1 MNAVVISCASC
12 SGELP
17 VGTKPVVGLPL
28 PDVTTTT
35 TTAAAMATTTATTA
49 AMMMFRFLFLPPP
62 PCRAC
67 RYGPGPMTGMGEVE
81 GSDAYH
87 GPDDLLPPESL
98 VTHGTVP
105 TRQLRH
111 KRSCY
116 IMPGTWSPVGAMTAA
131 GPPPWP
137 AAALAR
143 RPPRG
148 GTLPKAQHQ
157 HHLSRCSR
165 EARHSPTPN
174 RDDVTLSRIQPGR
187 CHIVPPLA
195 GLAESGPGRQ
205 PVRRVRQPL
214 VPGGR
219 CGGGPGHGVGEGG
232 LLLDRQRHLPRV
244 RTVGGARIGA
254 EAGRLPAR
262 AVAAV

>member
-12 SGELP
+12 SGEVP
-17 VGTKPVVGLPL
+17 VGTKPVAGLPL

-35 TTAAAMATTTATTA
+35 TTAAMATTTATTA

-116 IMPGTWSPVGAMTAA
+116 IKPRRSSLHGATTPAGSASPRTGGVH
-131 GPPPWP
+131 GPPPAGAWP
-137 AAALAR
+137 LTGGV
-143 RPPRG
+143 RG
-148 GTLPKAQHQ
+148 P
-157 HHLSRCSR
+157 
-165 EARHSPTPN
+165 SPAG
-174 RDDVTLSRIQPGR
+174 GR
-187 CHIVPPLA
+187 APLA
-195 GLAESGPGRQ
+195 PPQG
-205 PVRRVRQPL
+205 
-214 VPGGR
+214 
-219 CGGGPGHGVGEGG
+219 
-232 LLLDRQRHLPRV
+232 
-244 RTVGGARIGA
+244 
-254 EAGRLPAR
+254 
-262 AVAAV
+262 

>member
-12 SGELP
+12 SGEVP

-35 TTAAAMATTTATTA
+35 TTAAMATTTATTA
-49 AMMMFRFLFLPPP
+49 AMMTFRFLFLPPPP

-67 RYGPGPMTGMGEVE
+67 RYGPGPMTGIGEVE

-116 IMPGTWSPVGAMTAA
+116 IMPGTLVGKFEAMTPA
-131 GPPPWP
+131 GLPPWP
-137 AAALAR
+137 AAPVAHG
-143 RPPRG
+143 PRG
-148 GTLPKAQHQ
+148 FASAALIALTSFAW
-157 HHLSRCSR
+157 
-165 EARHSPTPN
+165 T
-174 RDDVTLSRIQPGR
+174 I
-187 CHIVPPLA
+187 
-195 GLAESGPGRQ
+195 
-205 PVRRVRQPL
+205 
-214 VPGGR
+214 
-219 CGGGPGHGVGEGG
+219 
-232 LLLDRQRHLPRV
+232 
-244 RTVGGARIGA
+244 
-254 EAGRLPAR
+254 PALHR
-262 AVAAV
+262 

>member
-1 MNAVVISCASC
+1 MIEVAFCSMSLANGAASVAIGTILGVTAWVLAVESKALLIGEAADPELVRGLRSRGTTVVVITHRMHEVWALAARFRAKGGRTAFLSNSGPEVMARVRADHPLEACFDAVVISCASC

-35 TTAAAMATTTATTA
+35 TTTAAMATTTATTA
-49 AMMMFRFLFLPPP
+49 AMMMFRFLFLPPPP

-116 IMPGTWSPVGAMTAA
+116 IMPGTWS
-131 GPPPWP
+131 
-137 AAALAR
+137 L
-143 RPPRG
+143 
-148 GTLPKAQHQ
+148 
-157 HHLSRCSR
+157 
-165 EARHSPTPN
+165 N
-174 RDDVTLSRIQPGR
+174 PGR
-187 CHIVPPLA
+187 
-195 GLAESGPGRQ
+195 
-205 PVRRVRQPL
+205 
-214 VPGGR
+214 
-219 CGGGPGHGVGEGG
+219 
-232 LLLDRQRHLPRV
+232 
-244 RTVGGARIGA
+244 
-254 EAGRLPAR
+254 
-262 AVAAV
+262 

>member
-17 VGTKPVVGLPL
+17 VGTKPVAGLPL

-35 TTAAAMATTTATTA
+35 TTTAAMATTTATTA

-62 PCRAC
+62 PPCRAC
-67 RYGPGPMTGMGEVE
+67 RYGPGPMTGIGEVE

-116 IMPGTWSPVGAMTAA
+116 IMPGRWSLNGAMTPA
-131 GPPPWP
+131 GLPPGLPP
-137 AAALAR
+137 AAA
-143 RPPRG
+143 
-148 GTLPKAQHQ
+148 
-157 HHLSRCSR
+157 
-165 EARHSPTPN
+165 
-174 RDDVTLSRIQPGR
+174 
-187 CHIVPPLA
+187 
-195 GLAESGPGRQ
+195 
-205 PVRRVRQPL
+205 
-214 VPGGR
+214 
-219 CGGGPGHGVGEGG
+219 GE
-232 LLLDRQRHLPRV
+232 
-244 RTVGGARIGA
+244 
-254 EAGRLPAR
+254 
-262 AVAAV
+262 

>member
-87 GPDDLLPPESL
+87 GPDDLLPESL

-111 KRSCY
+111 KRSSY
-116 IMPGTWSPVGAMTAA
+116 THPGRRPLNWGDDTRRSAA
-131 GPPPWP
+131 G
-137 AAALAR
+137 
-143 RPPRG
+143 
-148 GTLPKAQHQ
+148 TC
-157 HHLSRCSR
+157 CSTS
-165 EARHSPTPN
+165 A
-174 RDDVTLSRIQPGR
+174 
-187 CHIVPPLA
+187 
-195 GLAESGPGRQ
+195 SGQ
-205 PVRRVRQPL
+205 
-214 VPGGR
+214 
-219 CGGGPGHGVGEGG
+219 
-232 LLLDRQRHLPRV
+232 
-244 RTVGGARIGA
+244 T
-254 EAGRLPAR
+254 
-262 AVAAV
+262 

>member
-116 IMPGTWSPVGAMTAA
+116 IMPGTWSTIGAMTAA
-131 GPPPWP
+131 DPPPWP
-137 AAALAR
+137 AAAHRA
-143 RPPRG
+143 
-148 GTLPKAQHQ
+148 
-157 HHLSRCSR
+157 
-165 EARHSPTPN
+165 
-174 RDDVTLSRIQPGR
+174 
-187 CHIVPPLA
+187 A
-195 GLAESGPGRQ
+195 GLCQRPSTSTTCPAVL
-205 PVRRVRQPL
+205 VRL
-214 VPGGR
+214 GT
-219 CGGGPGHGVGEGG
+219 H
-232 LLLDRQRHLPRV
+232 PRP
-244 RTVGGARIGA
+244 TGTMSH
-254 EAGRLPAR
+254 
-262 AVAAV
+262 

>member
-35 TTAAAMATTTATTA
+35 T
-49 AMMMFRFLFLPPP
+49 MMTFRFLFLPPP

-67 RYGPGPMTGMGEVE
+67 RYGPGPMTGIGEVE

-98 VTHGTVP
+98 VTHGKVP

-116 IMPGTWSPVGAMTAA
+116 VLPG
-131 GPPPWP
+131 
-137 AAALAR
+137 R
-143 RPPRG
+143 RP
-148 GTLPKAQHQ
+148 
-157 HHLSRCSR
+157 
-165 EARHSPTPN
+165 
-174 RDDVTLSRIQPGR
+174 
-187 CHIVPPLA
+187 
-195 GLAESGPGRQ
+195 
-205 PVRRVRQPL
+205 
-214 VPGGR
+214 
-219 CGGGPGHGVGEGG
+219 
-232 LLLDRQRHLPRV
+232 
-244 RTVGGARIGA
+244 
-254 EAGRLPAR
+254 
-262 AVAAV
+262 